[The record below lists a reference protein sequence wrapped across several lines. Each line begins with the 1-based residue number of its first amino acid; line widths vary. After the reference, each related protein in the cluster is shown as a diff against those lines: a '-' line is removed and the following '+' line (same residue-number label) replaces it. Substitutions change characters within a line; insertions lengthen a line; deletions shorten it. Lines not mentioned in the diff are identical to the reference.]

1 MVSSMSGT
9 LKMIQK
15 DLEQLKNDVEVIK
28 HVLIDEGE
36 LTDEAKLRLDNARK
50 MPRSKYV
57 QL

>member
-36 LTDEAKLRLDNARK
+36 LTDEAKNRLEKARK
-50 MPRSKYV
+50 TPINKYV
-57 QL
+57 KL

>member
-36 LTDEAKLRLDNARK
+36 LTAEAKLRLDTARK
-50 MPRSKYV
+50 MPQSTYV
-57 QL
+57 RL

>member
-1 MVSSMSGT
+1 
-9 LKMIQK
+9 MIQK